1 VNPAAVL
8 DARIRQIVAEEL
20 RSDLSPAMMMARQV
34 VEAHQ
39 QEVAEFVDAKVAE
52 LVAYVSEQLT
62 FMGGMVAGAKISQA
76 NPTGM
81 ELLPAGKEINDE
93 EAAALQQFLELMRLS
108 KSVEAE
114 RAEREAQRQAP
125 KVKPKKS

>member
-1 VNPAAVL
+1 
-8 DARIRQIVAEEL
+8 
-20 RSDLSPAMMMARQV
+20 MMMARQV
-34 VEAHQ
+34 IEAHQ
-39 QEVAEFVDAKVAE
+39 AEVAEFVDAKVAE

-81 ELLPAGKEINDE
+81 NLNTITPET
-93 EAAALQQFLELMRLS
+93 
-108 KSVEAE
+108 AE
-114 RAEREAQRQAP
+114 RIRQAADPEAP